1 MGIVNLDH
9 GFMEPQIP
17 CFDQLCEITVV
28 CDNSLSDVADLDD
41 LDISWW
47 IFLSLYILMKQCCF
61 NNNFL
66 SLWKLLNMKTAF
78 Y

>member
-41 LDISWW
+41 LDISW
-47 IFLSLYILMKQCCF
+47 
-61 NNNFL
+61 
-66 SLWKLLNMKTAF
+66 
-78 Y
+78 